1 LRTGRTLH
9 PEDVISRYRV
19 VGPLGVG
26 GMGEVYLAQD
36 QSLERNVALKVLPPE
51 LVVDHDRVRRFVLEA
66 KSASSLSHPNI
77 VTIYE
82 IGQDVVRAK
91 DGTVE
96 SDSTPVQFMSM
107 ELITGKT
114 LSTLI
119 HDDKTDLR
127 TVCGYLSQAAEG
139 LAKAHSAGIIHRDLK
154 PGNIM
159 VSADGFAKV
168 LDFGL
173 AKLTERR
180 EPEPEQTSAPT
191 RLEPQTGAGTLMGTA
206 GYMSPEQVQSKTV
219 DHRSDVFSF
228 GCVLYEAATGQRPFV
243 AESAVETMHKIIHDK
258 PQPVEEKNP
267 NVPAELRRVIRRCL
281 AKSPDQRIQSMKDV
295 ALELREIVDEWDS
308 LPVSGGTTTIIGRS
322 PLAFQKRRSWFPIA
336 AALGIVAVAAVG
348 LALWAM
354 QRGRNESSSRPFE
367 TMRMSILT
375 SRGDVTETAISSD
388 GRYLA
393 YLTGKVGQGS
403 VRVRQVAT
411 GSDVEIVPSEEG
423 LFQGLSFSP
432 DGNYLYYLKRRRD
445 TPNYR
450 ALMQVPSLGG
460 ASRERA
466 FDVDSRASFSP
477 DGKRAVFVRGMPTQL
492 KTDLVVLDLDAGA
505 ERVIT
510 SIPQPHTAQ
519 AAPAWSPDGRH
530 IAFIDEDTSSGAFV
544 ATLAVL
550 DVDSGRRQDVNV
562 AKGSVHESVAWLPDG
577 TGIVRSGLDIGLSVS
592 RQISIVSYPGGVS
605 RRLTNDVNDYFQ
617 VSASGGDEAI
627 AAVRFNRISNVWLA
641 DPSGTEAQPITK
653 FTNAE
658 SSPIQSVTAYDGS
671 IVYSAAHDQN
681 VQLWAMSPDGGEPRA
696 LTSGDGLSVNPQ
708 AFPGGVAYNHLDK
721 DGGIH
726 VWRVDLDGTHAK
738 ELTST
743 VPAQLAD
750 VARDGTLV
758 TFVQLDTE
766 RATWV
771 MPMGGG
777 AARSLGARAGGGLI
791 SPDCKLVLY
800 FDLSTGADG
809 LIRTSTRVARADGS
823 SVVSNV
829 DLPANFAGI
838 AWSPDSA
845 SITYTDQADPLRNV
859 RRVPIAGGPT
869 ERVTNFN
876 EGRTTAFEWS
886 PDGTRFALARRTGD
900 VWSVWVT
907 APDGSKPTQI
917 ARFTSDEIFG
927 IHWTK
932 DGKRILIDAGKRS
945 SDAVLIRSFR

>member
-91 DGTVE
+91 DGTVDR
-96 SDSTPVQFMSM
+96 DSTPVQFMSM

-114 LSTLI
+114 LTTLI

-127 TVCGYLSQAAEG
+127 TICGYLAQAAEG
-139 LAKAHSAGIIHRDLK
+139 LAKAHSAGIVHRDLK

-180 EPEPEQTSAPT
+180 EPDPEQTSAPT

-206 GYMSPEQVQSKTV
+206 GYMAPEQVQSKAV
-219 DHRSDVFSF
+219 DHRSDVFAF

-267 NVPAELRRVIRRCL
+267 NVPAELRRLIRRCL
-281 AKSPDQRIQSMKDV
+281 AKSADQRVQSMKDV

-308 LPVSGGTTTIIGRS
+308 LPVSGGNTTVIGHS
-322 PLAFQKRRSWFPIA
+322 PFSIQRKRAWVPVVT
-336 AALGIVAVAAVG
+336 ALSIVAIAAVG
-348 LALWAM
+348 FGMWAM
-354 QRGRNESSSRPFE
+354 QRGRKDEASRPFE
-367 TMRMSILT
+367 TMRMSTLT
-375 SRGDVTETAISSD
+375 SRGDVTESAISPD

-432 DGNYLYYLKRRRD
+432 DGNYLFYLKRRRD

-477 DGKRAVFVRGMPTQL
+477 DGKKAVFVRGMPTQL
-492 KTDLVVLDLDAGA
+492 KTDIIVLDVEAGK

-510 SIPQPHTAQ
+510 SIPQPHTAP
-519 AAPAWSPDGRH
+519 AAPAWSPDGKH
-530 IAFIDEDTSSGAFV
+530 IAFIDEDTSGAFV

-550 DVDSGRRQDVNV
+550 DAESGKRQDVNV
-562 AKGSVHESVAWLPDG
+562 SKGSLSESVAWLPDG
-577 TGIVRSGLDIGLSVS
+577 TGIVRSGLDIGLAVT

-627 AAVRFNRISNVWLA
+627 AAVRFNRITNLWLG
-641 DPSGTEAQPITK
+641 DPAGTEPKAITK

-658 SSPIQSVTAYDGS
+658 NSPLGAVTAYDGS
-671 IVYSAAHDQN
+671 IVYSGVRDQN
-681 VQLWAMSPDGGEPRA
+681 VQVWTMGLDGGEPRA
-696 LTSGDGLSVNPQ
+696 LTSGDGLAANPQ
-708 AFPGGVAYNHLDK
+708 TFPGGVAYNRLDR

-726 VWRVDLDGTHAK
+726 VWRVDLDGTHARA
-738 ELTST
+738 LTPD
-743 VPAQLAD
+743 VPAQLTD
-750 VARDGTLV
+750 VARDGSLV
-758 TFVQLDTE
+758 TFIQLDTD

-771 MPMGGG
+771 MPMSGG
-777 AARSLGARAGGGLI
+777 AAHSLGARAGGGLI
-791 SPDCKLVLY
+791 SPDCKSIVY
-800 FDLSTGADG
+800 FELSTGQDG
-809 LIRTSTRVARADGS
+809 LLRTSARIARADGAS
-823 SVVSNV
+823 APIGIGLPGSV
-829 DLPANFAGI
+829 AGL
-838 AWSPDSA
+838 AWHPDSA
-845 SITYTDQADPLRNV
+845 SVTYTDQTDPLRNL
-859 RRVPIAGGPT
+859 RRVRVAGGPI
-869 ERVTNFN
+869 EQVTNFN

-886 PDGTRFALARRTGD
+886 PDGTRLALARRTGD
-900 VWSVWVT
+900 VSGVWVT
-907 APDGSKPTQI
+907 APDGSKPAQI
-917 ARFTSDEIFG
+917 ARFNNDEIFG

-932 DGKRILIDAGKRS
+932 DGKHIVIDAGKRS